1 MEVYIVV
8 CIDSGILYD
17 LAVFSN
23 LDEAIKCQDEWLKA
37 TEAEAKDVDI
47 FIETSPVL
55 EKWS

>member
-8 CIDSGILYD
+8 YIDCGVLYD
-17 LAVFSN
+17 LAVFSDI
-23 LDEAIKCQDEWLKA
+23 DEAYKCQDEWLKE
-37 TEAEAKDVDI
+37 TEARAEETDI